1 MKITEMLLKMYEK
14 GKLRAVMEVSHMTP
28 KEVAELIKIQ
38 KELGRDDFRI
48 KTEVFE
54 TA

>member
-1 MKITEMLLKMYEK
+1 MKITEILLKMYEK
-14 GKLRAVMEVSHMTP
+14 GKLMAVHPIDHMTP

-54 TA
+54 T